1 MADKAEHMNDINEW
15 LKDMEVKYR
24 DHLHAEHYIINLLKE
39 RLAYCMEVIDVLLN
53 EEQ

>member
-24 DHLHAEHYIINLLKE
+24 DHLHAEHYIIQLLKDK
-39 RLAYCMEVIDVLLN
+39 LAHCMELIDVLLN